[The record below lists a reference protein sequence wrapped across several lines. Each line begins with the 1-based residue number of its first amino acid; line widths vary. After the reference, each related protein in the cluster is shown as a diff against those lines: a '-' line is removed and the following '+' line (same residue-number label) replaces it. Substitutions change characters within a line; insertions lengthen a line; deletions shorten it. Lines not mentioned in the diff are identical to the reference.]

1 MQVMRQTLNRLRFLR
16 SSIAGGLRG
25 VVTIMA
31 FTDTGW
37 MRQFR
42 LSKRMIFLSCILLM
56 AMAFGSTMTLLNL
69 ARGQY
74 YLTRMQYLE
83 RENRAMISLLET
95 QAEQLSK
102 LKLEMVRL
110 KEFEESLRQV
120 SGLSVRSE
128 VQEQEKEPDP
138 GGASRSST
146 RRRP

>member
-1 MQVMRQTLNRLRFLR
+1 MQVMRQTLDRLRTLR
-16 SSIAGGLRG
+16 SSIAGGFRG

-42 LSKRMIFLSCILLM
+42 LSKRTILFSCIVMMTL
-56 AMAFGSTMTLLNL
+56 AFGSTLTLLSL
-69 ARGQY
+69 VRGQY

-83 RENRAMISLLET
+83 RENRAMTSLLQG

-128 VQEQEKEPDP
+128 IQEKESELP
-138 GGASRSST
+138 GQRRPST
-146 RRRP
+146 RRQP

>member
-1 MQVMRQTLNRLRFLR
+1 MQMLRQILHRLKSLR
-16 SSIAGGLRG
+16 SSVAAGFRG
-25 VVTIMA
+25 AVTIMA
-31 FTDTGW
+31 FTDSGW

-42 LSKRMIFLSCILLM
+42 LSKRIVFLSCIVLIAL
-56 AMAFGSTMTLLNL
+56 AFGSTLTLLNL
-69 ARGQY
+69 VRGQY

-83 RENRAMISLLET
+83 RENRSMTSLLEG

-102 LKLEMVRL
+102 LKLEMARL

-128 VQEQEKEPDP
+128 PQEKESDLP
-138 GGASRSST
+138 GERRPST

>member
-1 MQVMRQTLNRLRFLR
+1 MQVMRQTLDRLRSLR
-16 SSIAGGLRG
+16 SSIAGGFRG

-42 LSKRMIFLSCILLM
+42 LSKRTILFSCIVMMTL
-56 AMAFGSTMTLLNL
+56 AFGSTLTLLSL
-69 ARGQY
+69 VRGQY

-83 RENRAMISLLET
+83 RENRAMTSLLQG

-128 VQEQEKEPDP
+128 IQEKESELSGQRRP
-138 GGASRSST
+138 ST
-146 RRRP
+146 RRQP

>member
-1 MQVMRQTLNRLRFLR
+1 MQVMRQTSDRLRFLR
-16 SSIAGGLRG
+16 SSIAGGFRG

-31 FTDTGW
+31 FTDAGW

-74 YLTRMQYLE
+74 YLNRMQYLE
-83 RENRAMISLLET
+83 RENRAMTSLLEM
-95 QAEQLSK
+95 QAQQLSK

-110 KEFEESLRQV
+110 KEFEDSLRQV
-120 SGLSVRSE
+120 SGLSLRSE
-128 VQEQEKEPDP
+128 LQEKEPDP
-138 GGASRSST
+138 AGARRSST